1 MSQPEIPFSYLCLV
15 NEKSGA
21 MKLVADKDIPYL
33 RGVLEPFFD
42 VVYLPGAG
50 ISIDVVRDAE
60 VLLVRTR
67 TRCNEDLL
75 QHSSVRFIG
84 SATAG
89 FDHIDADY
97 CSSNG
102 ILWCNAPG
110 CNAGG
115 VQQWVGA
122 SIVLWLEKTQRLP
135 QDLVLG
141 VVGVGHTGSR
151 VAELGKALGMKV
163 LCCDPPR
170 ARRENL
176 PHFVNLETILSS
188 SDIISFHVPL
198 NASGSDKTFHM
209 LNKDSLQ
216 RCKPGTLIINASRGE
231 VVDSYALTDF
241 LNANPIAHAAIDVWE
256 NEPNILNELLNRCM
270 VATPHIAGYSLEGK
284 VAATQMV
291 VDAVSQHYQLG
302 LHPWQPVPNPTLA
315 KVKLN
320 GISNLPEAISAS
332 YNITG
337 DDLRRVNLDFESYRN
352 GYSYRRDFSGFEV
365 ATKNEKLQE
374 DLTRVGFSVSRG

>member
-1 MSQPEIPFSYLCLV
+1 
-15 NEKSGA
+15 

-33 RGVLEPFFD
+33 RGVLEPFFE
-42 VVYLPGAG
+42 VEYIPGAG
-50 ISIDVVRDAE
+50 ISCDVVRDAE

-67 TRCNEDLL
+67 TRCNADLL

-89 FDHIDADY
+89 FDHIDSDY

-102 ILWCNAPG
+102 ILWRNAPG

-122 SIVLWLEKTQRLP
+122 AIVLWLETTQRLP
-135 QDLVLG
+135 QSLVLG
-141 VVGVGHTGSR
+141 VVGVGHTGSK

-170 ARRENL
+170 TRRENL

-188 SDIISFHVPL
+188 ADIISFHVPL
-198 NASGSDKTFHM
+198 NTTGPDKTFHM
-209 LNKDSLQ
+209 LDSDSLQ
-216 RCKPGTLIINASRGE
+216 RCKPNSLLINASRGE
-231 VVDSYALTDF
+231 VVDSHALTAF
-241 LNANPIAHAAIDVWE
+241 LNANPFAHAAIDVWE

-270 VATPHIAGYSLEGK
+270 VGTPHIAGYSLEGK

-291 VDAVSQHYQLG
+291 VDAVSQHYRLE

-320 GISNLPEAISAS
+320 GISSLPEAISAS
-332 YNITG
+332 YNIVG
-337 DDLRRVNLDFESYRN
+337 DDLRRISSDFEGYRN
-352 GYSYRRDFSGFEV
+352 TYSYRRDFSGFEV
-365 ATKNEKLQE
+365 ATSDPKLKQN
-374 DLTRVGFSVSRG
+374 LTRVGFTVSRG